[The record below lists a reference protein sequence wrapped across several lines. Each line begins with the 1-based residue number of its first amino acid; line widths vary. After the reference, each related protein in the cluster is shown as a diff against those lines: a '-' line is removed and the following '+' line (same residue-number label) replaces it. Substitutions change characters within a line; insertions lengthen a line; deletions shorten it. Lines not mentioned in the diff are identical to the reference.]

1 MITKLDFKSR
11 RRTFRIVVERSEPTL
26 LAVVLRLALV
36 LSWLLSWLKLLK

>member
-1 MITKLDFKSR
+1 MIAKLDFKGR
-11 RRTFRIVVERSEPTL
+11 RRTLKIVYERSEPTL